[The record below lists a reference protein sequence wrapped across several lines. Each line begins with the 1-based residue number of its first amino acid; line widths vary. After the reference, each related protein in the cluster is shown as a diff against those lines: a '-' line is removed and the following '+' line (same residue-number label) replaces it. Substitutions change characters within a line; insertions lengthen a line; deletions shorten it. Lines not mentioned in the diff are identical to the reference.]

1 MRKETKPSNWD
12 FVKRRARQFMLFLII
27 GVVKNGR
34 LSTEAI
40 FSCFEA
46 EVKVNLA
53 SLIIIIFRSKVIK
66 QRDLSRVII

>member
-1 MRKETKPSNWD
+1 
-12 FVKRRARQFMLFLII
+12 MLFLII

-46 EVKVNLA
+46 EVEVNLA